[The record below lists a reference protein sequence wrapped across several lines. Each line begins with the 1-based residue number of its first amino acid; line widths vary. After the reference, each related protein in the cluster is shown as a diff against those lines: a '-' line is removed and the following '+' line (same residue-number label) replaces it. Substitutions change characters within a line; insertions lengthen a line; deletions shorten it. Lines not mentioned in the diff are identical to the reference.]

1 MDKMELESIFELDED
16 VNSKTEWMD
25 EEVYASA
32 LTDFFHKRPIEY
44 SKKMKTF
51 NADELF

>member
-1 MDKMELESIFELDED
+1 MDLSVVFTLDEES
-16 VNSKTEWMD
+16 SKKTVWMD

-44 SKKMKTF
+44 VKKMKTF
-51 NADELF
+51 NESDLF